1 MKDYSEIYLHTLT
14 HSLEYYE
21 DILDVGTGQLFS
33 SQAVEV
39 GGQNVNVWMTK

>member
-1 MKDYSEIYLHTLT
+1 MKDYSLICLHTST

-21 DILDVGTGQLFS
+21 DILDVGTGQLFG
-33 SQAVEV
+33 SQAVVV

>member
-1 MKDYSEIYLHTLT
+1 MNDYSLIYLHTST
-14 HSLEYYE
+14 ASLEYYE

-33 SQAVEV
+33 SQAVVV